1 MSNFEI
7 IERLRQ
13 LNIAD
18 IASWALY
25 DISDEDIELYS
36 HTKKAS
42 QKAKIINKDSVVFP
56 SRYQNDDVLANAIN
70 PNVMIIGLN
79 AAERDIDT
87 IDWSSFHD
95 NSRYSKDRNIALDLY
110 HTNFKGAYMTDLFKH
125 LPVTDSG
132 KINVSQLMGFLTIPY
147 ADFKQVLKI
156 TDSQTRN
163 LMITARNNLK
173 TLQDEIDILR
183 PNVIIQYHSKVVT
196 AFDFLVK
203 NNLIKLPKDCH
214 LITQKHYSTQG
225 LSNQDHMDSLVAE
238 SKQIFS

>member
-95 NSRYSKDRNIALDLY
+95 NSRYSKDRNIALDSH
-110 HTNFKGAYMTDLFKH
+110 HTNFKGAYMTDLFKR
-125 LPVTDSG
+125 LPITDSG

-163 LMITARNNLK
+163 LMITARNSLK

-183 PNVIIQYHSKVVT
+183 PKVIIQYHSKVVT